1 MSNSS
6 TAHSAGARRILIV
19 DDNIDSAQSLA
30 MLLGM
35 SGYDTHT
42 AHDGVEAVRC
52 AEQLLPDAMLLDI
65 GLPRQNGYEVC
76 RCIRE
81 QPWGKRMVLIALT
94 GWGQDN
100 DRRQAEQAGFDSHI
114 VKPVDFEGLLRM
126 LESLLARPA
135 AP

>member
-1 MSNSS
+1 MSSS
-6 TAHSAGARRILIV
+6 KTAPPAGARRILIV
-19 DDNIDSAQSLA
+19 DDNVDSAQSLA

-35 SGYDTHT
+35 SGYETHT
-42 AHDGVEAVRC
+42 AHDGVAALRC
-52 AEQLLPDAMLLDI
+52 AEQLLPDAVLLDI
-65 GLPRQNGYEVC
+65 GLPGQNGYEVC
-76 RCIRE
+76 RGIRE

-126 LESLLARPA
+126 LEALLARPT